1 MKVLRCFY
9 MLLFLAGLLEI
20 VSTARAQEHQHPA
33 GDVQQL
39 GQVMFSTSCTPEV
52 QEDFNRAVAMLH
64 SFWYQKS
71 EKAFALITQK
81 DPSCAM
87 AYWGIA
93 MSRFHQLWSKPGF
106 EDLRVGLAA
115 LEKAT
120 TVGVESEREHSYI
133 KALEQFYM
141 DADKVDH
148 LTRMMAYEGAMEEL
162 YVRYTQDSEA
172 AILYALALL
181 GTAYSSPTDKTYD
194 RQKKAGDILEKIFA
208 SQPDHPGVA
217 HYIIHSYDYPQLARR
232 ALKAAQRYAKIA
244 PDAPHALHMP
254 SHIFTRLGL
263 WQESIAS
270 NRAAS
275 AAARKD
281 QWAKEEVHTMDYMV
295 YAYLQGAQDG
305 EARRILENLPEVA
318 ARLKDEDHRYAV
330 GAIPAR
336 YALENRQWKEA
347 ATLVVPTEVFR
358 GGSSC
363 WEEAT
368 LYFARG
374 LGAVHTGELAE
385 ARRSIAQLQLCT
397 EVLLNSVESNGDQAD
412 GARLNENLWAN
423 LVDAQRL
430 GVSAWLALIEGKKD
444 QALSMMRS
452 AADLEDSTD
461 KPPTTPGAIVPARE
475 LLGEM
480 LLKVERPIEALPE
493 FEATL
498 SNSPNRFR
506 SLYGAARA
514 AKLVGDVEMAGEYY
528 SKLLEVCRLADTE
541 RAELLEAKNFLKQ

>member
-1 MKVLRCFY
+1 
-9 MLLFLAGLLEI
+9 MLLLLAGLLELE
-20 VSTARAQEHQHPA
+20 SAARAQEHEYPA
-33 GDVQQL
+33 GDIQQL
-39 GQVMFSTSCTPEV
+39 GLVAFPTSCSPEV

-71 EKAFALITQK
+71 EKAFVLITQK
-81 DPSCAM
+81 DPSCAL
-87 AYWGIA
+87 AHWGIA
-93 MSRFHQLWSKPGF
+93 MSRRHQLWRKPGF

-120 TVGVESEREHSYI
+120 TVGVETERERDYI
-133 KALEQFYM
+133 KALEQFYA

-148 LTRMMAYEGAMEEL
+148 LTRVMAYERAMEEL
-162 YVRYTQDSEA
+162 YLRYTQDSEA

-181 GTAYSSPTDKTYD
+181 GTAYSSPTDKTYT
-194 RQKKAGDILEKIFA
+194 RQKKAGAILEKIFA

-217 HYIIHSYDYPQLARR
+217 HYIIHSYDYPRLARQ

-263 WQESIAS
+263 WQESIVS

-281 QWAKEEVHTMDYMV
+281 QWAKEEVHSMDYMV
-295 YAYLQGAQDG
+295 YAYLQGAQDD
-305 EARRILENLPEVA
+305 EAKRILEELPNVTV
-318 ARLKDEDHRYAV
+318 RLKNEDHRYAV

-336 YALENRQWKEA
+336 YMVENRRWKEA
-347 ATLVVPTEVFR
+347 AKLDVPTDVFR

-363 WEEAT
+363 WTEAS
-368 LYFARG
+368 LHFARG

-385 ARRSIAQLQLCT
+385 ARLSIAQLQQCT
-397 EVLLNSVESNGDQAD
+397 EVLLNSVERNGDQAD
-412 GARLNENLWAN
+412 GARLNYKLWVN

-430 GVSAWLALIEGKKD
+430 GVAAWLALIEGKKD
-444 QALSMMRS
+444 QALAMMRS

-480 LLKVERPIEALPE
+480 LLAVDRPIEALPE
-493 FEATL
+493 YEAAL
-498 SNSPNRFR
+498 SDSPNRFR
-506 SLYGAARA
+506 SLYGAASA
-514 AKLVGDVEMAGEYY
+514 AELIGDFEKAGEYY
-528 SKLLEVCRLADTE
+528 SKLLEICRLGDTE